1 MAETRK
7 FSFKYGS
14 LRWLLKGI
22 GMGPRHS
29 YIEVSDDEVHVVMGW
44 AFRARIPRS
53 AVASV
58 GPIEGRVVSIGV
70 HGWGGVWLVNGAGT
84 DIVSVKLKSVQH
96 AVMTGVTVKL
106 RELQVGVDD
115 PERLMKALAPS

>member
-106 RELQVGVDD
+106 RELQVGVDA
-115 PERLMKALAPS
+115 PEGLMKALAPS

>member
-70 HGWGGVWLVNGAGT
+70 HGWGGGWLVNGAGT

-115 PERLMKALAPS
+115 PEGLMKALAPS

>member
-58 GPIEGRVVSIGV
+58 GPIEGRVVSIGG

-115 PERLMKALAPS
+115 PEGLMKALAPS

>member
-115 PERLMKALAPS
+115 PEGLIKALAPS

>member
-1 MAETRK
+1 M
-7 FSFKYGS
+7 
-14 LRWLLKGI
+14 
-22 GMGPRHS
+22 
-29 YIEVSDDEVHVVMGW
+29 
-44 AFRARIPRS
+44 
-53 AVASV
+53 ASV

-115 PERLMKALAPS
+115 PEGLMKALAPS

>member
-115 PERLMKALAPS
+115 PEGLMKALAPS